1 MTLDNLKITDFGLAT
16 LFRHHGIERRLE
28 TCCGTMPYVAPEV
41 IKKSYM
47 AQPVDVWSCGVVLV
61 AMLAG
66 GELVSYTFD
75 AHLLPTIKI
84 LFLFA
89 LRAFVRV
96 LELPWDEPQC
106 TCREYNSWKQCKI
119 TVSPWN
125 KIDTLALCK

>member
-66 GELVSYTFD
+66 GELVPTHSMHIFCPQLKYYSCL
-75 AHLLPTIKI
+75 HCELL
-84 LFLFA
+84 
-89 LRAFVRV
+89 FVF
-96 LELPWDEPQC
+96 
-106 TCREYNSWKQCKI
+106 
-119 TVSPWN
+119 
-125 KIDTLALCK
+125 